1 MDPNTETNIQGNQF
15 YEDTYHSVSKS
26 EVSTVRSTTVLCIT
40 KEDKMLMVDI
50 HQLTDNSS
58 ISGIRQCW
66 GKGSPVQTG
75 GQEWF
80 PGASDA

>member
-1 MDPNTETNIQGNQF
+1 MHPNTETNIQGNQF

-26 EVSTVRSTTVLCIT
+26 EVSTVRSTIVVCIT
-40 KEDKMLMVDI
+40 KEDKMLMVVSI

-66 GKGSPVQTG
+66 GKGSP
-75 GQEWF
+75 
-80 PGASDA
+80 